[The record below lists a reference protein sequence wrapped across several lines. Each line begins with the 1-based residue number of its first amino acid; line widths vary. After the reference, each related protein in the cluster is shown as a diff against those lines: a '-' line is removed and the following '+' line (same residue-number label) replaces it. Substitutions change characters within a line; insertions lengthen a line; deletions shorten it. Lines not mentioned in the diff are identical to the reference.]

1 MAWTREERLR
11 IARATRAAGAQL
23 RNEPLPPSDQ
33 LARLSL
39 QEMLDL
45 LASYGVTLDEER
57 MDVEVRGALAR
68 ELLAINRGDPLDPA
82 RVEALKGRA
91 QRLVAQTARSVAN
104 QTIGDMRQVAILDA
118 DPRPDDD
125 RWYMWVTASG
135 KEHSCP
141 DCHDRHGIVARMD
154 WWENAG
160 MPRDGMTVCGGNCKC
175 RLVMVSAPPRG
186 VKDEGK
192 TA

>member
-11 IARATRAAGAQL
+11 IARAAREASAQL
-23 RNEPLPPSDQ
+23 RSEPLPPSNV
-33 LARLSL
+33 LARLTL

-45 LASYGVTLDEER
+45 LASYGVILDEER
-57 MDVEVRGALAR
+57 LDVEIRGALAR
-68 ELLAINRGDPLDPA
+68 ELLAINRGDPLDPG
-82 RVEALKGRA
+82 RVKALEGRA
-91 QRLVAQTARSVAN
+91 QRLVGQVARSVAN

-118 DPRPDDD
+118 DPRPEDD

-141 DCHDRHGIVARMD
+141 DCQDRHGIVARMD
-154 WWENAG
+154 WWEEAG

-175 RLVMVSAPPRG
+175 RLVMVSAPKGGARA
-186 VKDEGK
+186 EG
-192 TA
+192 TIT